1 MTEGVEIHQ
10 ARTNRA
16 DAATTSVTRSR
27 TSSLEAVETD
37 PGSEEPDRQEEESSS
52 FPEVQHH
59 STGGAEDSG
68 GGSVAPDGGW
78 GWVVVAA
85 TVLVLAMTL
94 AFPSCIGIFYTDLQ
108 NDFQASNTE
117 TSWVPAIMIAVLH
130 AGGPI
135 CSVLVE
141 CLGCRT
147 TIIIGGILSGLGM
160 AASSFAQTLVELYI
174 TAGIITGMG
183 FSLSFQPSITMVGH
197 YFVRRR
203 AFANA
208 LSSTG
213 TALGLSTLPLLA
225 NYLLSS
231 FGWRGSFLVL
241 GGVLLNCCVCGAVMR
256 PLGAKPKMK
265 ARTRQTNNHQLKT
278 NCLSISQE
286 REGLKGRLRA
296 TLSTVMSFLRR
307 HMAFDLLCSNPY
319 FCAYALGMSW
329 MMLGFMVPLVYLVP
343 YATAY
348 GIEQD
353 RAALLMAIL
362 GLINITVRPVTA
374 LVFGLPRFRG
384 SHNFAYL
391 FATAVLINGLSN
403 CICGMVTSFPGLL
416 AYVLVFGFSMSVIG
430 SLLFTVLM
438 DTVEMSR
445 FPSALGLISIMESI
459 MLLLGPPLAGILVD
473 STRQYAY
480 VFFACSINGS
490 TAGLFIMLSFYWL
503 DRQKDREVKSSFT
516 HKDTNSLKQSI
527 KMTIDCDYSP
537 VPLHSNSVRD
547 METDV

>member
-1 MTEGVEIHQ
+1 MTEGVEVHQ
-10 ARTNRA
+10 VQTNIA
-16 DAATTSVTRSR
+16 DAATASVTRSR
-27 TSSLEAVETD
+27 TSSLQAVETD
-37 PGSEEPDRQEEESSS
+37 PGSEEPDQQEEASSS
-52 FPEVQHH
+52 LH
-59 STGGAEDSG
+59 STGGAEDSSG
-68 GGSVAPDGGW
+68 GPVAPDGGW

-108 NDFQASNTE
+108 NDFKASNTE
-117 TSWVPAIMIAVLH
+117 TSWVPAIMMAVLH

-141 CLGCRT
+141 CLGCRA

-160 AASSFAQTLVELYI
+160 VASSFAQTLVELYI

-256 PLGAKPKMK
+256 PLGAKPKMEAK
-265 ARTRQTNNHQLKT
+265 AGQMNNRQLKT
-278 NCLSISQE
+278 NCLSITQE

-296 TLSTVMSFLRR
+296 TLSTVMPFLRR

-319 FCAYALGMSW
+319 FCAYALGVSW
-329 MMLGFMVPLVYLVP
+329 MMLGFVVPLVYLVP
-343 YATAY
+343 YATAH
-348 GIEQD
+348 GMEQD

-362 GLINITVRPVTA
+362 GLINITVRPATA

-391 FATAVLINGLSN
+391 FATAVLTNGLSN
-403 CICGMVTSFPGLL
+403 CICGMAASFPVLL
-416 AYVLVFGFSMSVIG
+416 AYVIVFGISMSLIG

-459 MLLLGPPLAGILVD
+459 MFLLGPPLA
-473 STRQYAY
+473 A
-480 VFFACSINGS
+480 
-490 TAGLFIMLSFYWL
+490 
-503 DRQKDREVKSSFT
+503 
-516 HKDTNSLKQSI
+516 
-527 KMTIDCDYSP
+527 
-537 VPLHSNSVRD
+537 
-547 METDV
+547 

>member
-1 MTEGVEIHQ
+1 MTEGVEVHQ
-10 ARTNRA
+10 TQTNST
-16 DAATTSVTRSR
+16 DAATAAVTRSR
-27 TSSLEAVETD
+27 TSSLQAVETD
-37 PGSEEPDRQEEESSS
+37 PGSEEPHQQEDESSR
-52 FPEVQHH
+52 FLEVQHH
-59 STGGAEDSG
+59 SKGGAEDSSDG
-68 GGSVAPDGGW
+68 PVAPDGGW

-85 TVLVLAMTL
+85 TILVLAMTL

-117 TSWVPAIMIAVLH
+117 TSWVPAIMMAVLH

-141 CLGCRT
+141 SLGCRK

-160 AASSFAQTLVELYI
+160 AASSFAQTIVELYI

-208 LSSTG
+208 LSSIG

-256 PLGAKPKMK
+256 PLGAKPKME
-265 ARTRQTNNHQLKT
+265 ARPGETDNPQLKT

-296 TLSTVMSFLRR
+296 TLSTVVPFLRR
-307 HMAFDLLCSNPY
+307 HMAFDLLCSHPY
-319 FCAYALGMSW
+319 FCAYAFGVSW
-329 MMLGFMVPLVYLVP
+329 MMLGFVVPLVYLVP
-343 YATAY
+343 YATTY
-348 GIEQD
+348 GMEQD

-362 GLINITVRPVTA
+362 GLINITVRPATA

-403 CICGMVTSFPGLL
+403 CICGIATTFSVLL
-416 AYVLVFGFSMSVIG
+416 AYVIVFGVSMSLIG

-473 STRQYAY
+473 STGQYAY
-480 VFFACSINGS
+480 VFFACSITGS

-503 DRQKDREVKSSFT
+503 DRQKNREVKSSFT
-516 HKDTNSLKQSI
+516 HKDI
-527 KMTIDCDYSP
+527 KMTIDCDYTP
-537 VPLHSNSVRD
+537 VPLQSNNVRD

>member
-1 MTEGVEIHQ
+1 MTEGVEVHQ
-10 ARTNRA
+10 PQPN
-16 DAATTSVTRSR
+16 TTVTRSR
-27 TSSLEAVETD
+27 ASSLQAFENADTASCK
-37 PGSEEPDRQEEESSS
+37 SEEPDQEEEEEQSSS
-52 FPEVQHH
+52 TLPEERHC
-59 STGGAEDSG
+59 STGGQANAQL
-68 GGSVAPDGGW
+68 APDGGW

-85 TVLVLAMTL
+85 TILVLAMTL
-94 AFPSCIGIFYTDLQ
+94 AFPSCIGIFYTELQ
-108 NDFQASNTE
+108 SDFQASNTE
-117 TSWVPAIMIAVLH
+117 TSWVPAIMMAVLH
-130 AGGPI
+130 ACGPI

-141 CLGCRT
+141 RCGCRA

-160 AASSFAQTLVELYI
+160 AASSFAQTMVELYI

-183 FSLSFQPSITMVGH
+183 FSLCFQPSITMVGH

-213 TALGLSTLPLLA
+213 TALGLSILPLLA
-225 NYLLSS
+225 NYLLRN

-256 PLGAKPKMK
+256 PLAAKPKMET
-265 ARTRQTNNHQLKT
+265 RTKETDNHHLKT
-278 NCLSISQE
+278 NCLSVHQ
-286 REGLKGRLRA
+286 GLKGRLRA
-296 TLSTVMSFLRR
+296 TLSTIMTFLRR

-319 FCAYALGMSW
+319 FCAYALGVSW
-329 MMLGFMVPLVYLVP
+329 MMLGFVVPLVYLVP

-348 GIEQD
+348 GMEQD
-353 RAALLMAIL
+353 QAALLMAIL
-362 GLINITVRPVTA
+362 GLINIIVRPATA

-391 FATAVLINGLSN
+391 FAIAVVINGLSN
-403 CICGMVTSFPGLL
+403 CVCGIGTSFLVLL
-416 AYVLVFGFSMSVIG
+416 VYVILFGFSMSLVG

-473 STRQYAY
+473 STGQYIY
-480 VFFACSINGS
+480 VFFACSVTGS

-503 DRQKDREVKSSFT
+503 DRRRDREQVKSSSA
-516 HKDTNSLKQSI
+516 HQDPHSLKPSL
-527 KMTIDCDYSP
+527 KMTIDCEYSP
-537 VPLHSNSVRD
+537 VPLHSKNTRD
-547 METDV
+547 TETDV